1 MDIVM
6 AAVLLIDLAL
16 VLYGWLADPHRPGRT
31 RARR

>member
-16 VLYGWLADPHRPGRT
+16 VLYGWLTDPHPSGGR

>member
-6 AAVLLIDLAL
+6 AAVLLIDLGL
-16 VLYGWLADPHRPGRT
+16 VLYGWLIDPHPRSGR